1 MSTLAMSKANYRRK
15 LEGGLVLRW
24 STPADAEGLAQLYSQ
39 VFREGPERPPNTFI
53 AAWTHQLMSG
63 RHPLTST
70 GDFALV
76 EDSERGVI
84 VAATCLMSQTWEYA
98 GIPLAVGRPEIVA
111 SDPDYRNR
119 GLVRA
124 VFELIHARS
133 DERGDLVQGITGIP
147 YYYRL
152 FGYEYALDL
161 DGSRSLYFTSIPQL
175 KEGELEPY
183 RLRAATLDDLPLVR
197 TLYGRE
203 RAGTLV
209 STRIDEDYWRF
220 TFAGQSR
227 EAGEGWR
234 TLIITSTEVTPG
246 ADGAGQPLGYV
257 LLRRLRWN
265 DALGVVGLA
274 VQPGVSLMAVLPT
287 LLRAIREEALLTPAN
302 RPDGPA
308 ANRIAFGLGRSHPVY
323 RALGEN
329 MLTGKRVEPYAWYVR
344 VHDLPKLI
352 RQITPVLEQRLASSL
367 AAGHSGE
374 LKLDFYRGGLR
385 LVFEGGRL
393 TTVEP
398 WRAPIWNANA
408 HAGFP
413 PLVFLQL
420 LFGHRSLAQLRDA
433 LMDVW
438 ANDEARPLLDV
449 LFPQQL
455 SWAMPLD

>member
-1 MSTLAMSKANYRRK
+1 MATLAMSKANYRRK

-24 STPADAEGLAQLYSQ
+24 STIADADGLAQLYSQ
-39 VFREGPERPPNTFI
+39 VFRDGPERPLNAFI
-53 AAWTHQLMSG
+53 DAWTHDLMNG
-63 RHPLTST
+63 RHPLTSA

-76 EDSERGVI
+76 EDTERGVI

-98 GIPLAVGRPEIVA
+98 GIPLPVGRPEIVA

-133 DERGDLVQGITGIP
+133 DERGDLAQGITGIP

-152 FGYEYALDL
+152 FDYEYALDL
-161 DGSRSLYFTSIPQL
+161 GGSRSLYFASIPQL
-175 KEGELEPY
+175 KADEQEPY
-183 RLRAATLDDLPLVR
+183 RLREATLDDLPLAR
-197 TLYGRE
+197 ALYDRE
-203 RAGTLV
+203 RAGALV

-220 TFAGQSR
+220 TFEGQSV

-234 TLIITSTEVTPG
+234 TLIITTTEATPG
-246 ADGAGQPLGYV
+246 AAGAGQPLGYV
-257 LLRRLRWN
+257 MLRRLRWN
-265 DALGVVGLA
+265 DALGIVGLA
-274 VQPGVSLMAVLPT
+274 VQPGVSLLAVLPA
-287 LLRAIREEALLTPAN
+287 LLRAIREEASRTPATQ
-302 RPDGPA
+302 PDSPA
-308 ANRIAFGLGRSHPVY
+308 ANRIAFILGRDHPVY
-323 RALGEN
+323 RALGEP
-329 MLTGKRVEPYAWYVR
+329 MLTGKRIEPYAWYVR
-344 VHDLPKLI
+344 VPDLPALI
-352 RQITPVLEQRLASSL
+352 RQIAPVLEQRLADSL
-367 AAGHSGE
+367 ASGHSGE

-385 LVFEGGRL
+385 LVFERGRL

-420 LFGHRSLAQLRDA
+420 LFGYRSLAQLREA

-438 ANDEARPLLDV
+438 ANDDTAPLLDV

-455 SWAMPLD
+455 SWVTPLD